1 MSMKASDF
9 TSEWRTLPPS
19 VLAYLF
25 IKMVS
30 DDNPLETLG
39 LKEDE
44 TEEIIEFLANGWFDE

>member
-1 MSMKASDF
+1 MKASDF